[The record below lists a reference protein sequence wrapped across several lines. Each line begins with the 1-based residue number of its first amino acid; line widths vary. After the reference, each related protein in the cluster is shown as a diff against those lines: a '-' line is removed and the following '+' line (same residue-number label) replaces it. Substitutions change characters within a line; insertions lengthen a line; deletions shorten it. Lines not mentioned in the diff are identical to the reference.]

1 MHNILNIDDKIDVFA
16 VHGVGGIFG
25 TVMIAVF
32 GAGSL
37 MAQLGALIIVG
48 IFTIVV
54 TTVLI
59 KFVGALTQF
68 RVDEESETTGLD
80 LSAHG
85 ERAYDITS

>member
-1 MHNILNIDDKIDVFA
+1 MHGI
-16 VHGVGGIFG
+16 GGIFG

-32 GAGSL
+32 GAGSW
-37 MAQLGALIIVG
+37 MAQLGALVIVG

-54 TTVLI
+54 TILLI
-59 KFVGALTQF
+59 KIVGALTQF
-68 RVDEESETTGLD
+68 RVNEESETTGLD

>member
-1 MHNILNIDDKIDVFA
+1 MFLPCMVSA
-16 VHGVGGIFG
+16 GIFG

-32 GAGSL
+32 GAGSR
-37 MAQLGALIIVG
+37 MSQLGALIIVG

-59 KFVGALTQF
+59 KVVGALTQF
-68 RVDEESETTGLD
+68 RVNEESETTGLD

>member
-32 GAGSL
+32 GAGSR
-37 MAQLGALIIVG
+37 MSQLGALIIVG

-59 KFVGALTQF
+59 KVFGRSRSFALTRTLRLQ
-68 RVDEESETTGLD
+68 D
-80 LSAHG
+80 
-85 ERAYDITS
+85 

>member
-1 MHNILNIDDKIDVFA
+1 MRNILNIDDKIDVFA

-32 GAGSL
+32 GACSR
-37 MAQLGALIIVG
+37 MSQLGALIIVG

-59 KFVGALTQF
+59 KVFGALT
-68 RVDEESETTGLD
+68 
-80 LSAHG
+80 
-85 ERAYDITS
+85 